1 MSLQTVD
8 CMKNESGITY
18 VHARDLSCVS
28 HFSEGSDIEY
38 ETKWWP
44 PKMTDKTDRYSQTD
58 NISLTDIFWSKN
70 MCGAVASLTPDQQ
83 VLFDVPGWQ
92 PHIPLAKSSDV
103 EWTEIGIF
111 VEACMQ
117 ATD

>member
-1 MSLQTVD
+1 
-8 CMKNESGITY
+8 
-18 VHARDLSCVS
+18 
-28 HFSEGSDIEY
+28 
-38 ETKWWP
+38 
-44 PKMTDKTDRYSQTD
+44 
-58 NISLTDIFWSKN
+58 

>member
-1 MSLQTVD
+1 
-8 CMKNESGITY
+8 
-18 VHARDLSCVS
+18 
-28 HFSEGSDIEY
+28 
-38 ETKWWP
+38 
-44 PKMTDKTDRYSQTD
+44 
-58 NISLTDIFWSKN
+58 

-117 ATD
+117 ATDWKKVEGSTTLFF